1 MSGSLTVI
9 GGHSGSTLTGLV
21 NIPMDQTALTLGG
34 VQAALTAASDAVTAG
49 SASFLNDNV
58 VAGTSTFSVGTSSVG
73 GVYEIT
79 NTDSVGATTGG
90 ASSGTFIVPTTYST
104 LVVEAPGAYTV
115 DGNGTSNFL
124 AVFSGQSS
132 VDFNALNSGTGTVVA
147 SSGDFIQVGGTFFG
161 GQGWSVLG
169 GASGA
174 DTINTTAENASI
186 TTQGSNNVVGLAGV
200 NATVV
205 GNGSHDLIAGFGGL
219 NTISIAGSSDNVL
232 ISGGADTVYA
242 MSGSSSI
249 DAFFFNSG
257 GGTLDFINQSSV
269 AASVTGGANGASGS
283 VTVFAGAGG
292 GYYQGGTSGNNS
304 LVGSSG
310 TSSTTLIGGGNHNY
324 LSVDGSGANAL
335 FAGDGTATLVAGAG
349 TEDNVLAGGAGT
361 DIISTAGAG
370 TQSFFVGTTGSETL
384 TGSSI
389 GGALNNYYF
398 NQAASAGGGTD
409 VITDFKYGSDHVF
422 INPFDTTG
430 GGSVSVQGVSSTTI
444 NGAHSSEV
452 TLTDNTIIKLVGV
465 TFTNAQIATISGST
479 SF

>member
-21 NIPMDQTALTLGG
+21 NIPMDQTALTLSGLG
-34 VQAALTAASDAVTAG
+34 VQAALTAVSDAVTAG
-49 SASFLNDNV
+49 SASFVNNDV
-58 VAGTSTFSVGTSSVG
+58 IGGSIAASTGSTSI
-73 GVYEIT
+73 GVFEIT
-79 NTDSVGATTGG
+79 NTDSTGASTTGS
-90 ASSGTFIVPTTYST
+90 SSGTFVVPATYST

-115 DGNGTSNFL
+115 DGNGSSNFL

-147 SSGDFIQVGGTFFG
+147 GANDFIQVGGTFFG

-186 TTQGSNNVVGLAGV
+186 TTQGSNNVVGLSGV
-200 NATVV
+200 NAIVSLA
-205 GNGSHDLIAGFGGL
+205 GSHDLVAGFGGL
-219 NTISIAGSSDNVL
+219 NTISVAGAADNIL

-242 MSGSSSI
+242 MTGSSSL
-249 DAFFFNSG
+249 DMFFFNSG
-257 GGTLDFINQSSV
+257 GGSLDFINQSGVS
-269 AASVTGGANGASGS
+269 ASVTGGANGASGS
-283 VTVFAGAGG
+283 VTVFAGTGG
-292 GYYQGGTSGNNS
+292 GYYQGGTNGNNS

-310 TSSTTLIGGGNHNY
+310 SSSTTLIGAGNTNF

-335 FAGDGTATLVAGAG
+335 FAGDGTATLMAGAG
-349 TEDNVLAGGAGT
+349 TADNLLTGGLGT
-361 DIISTAGAG
+361 DIISTDGSGA
-370 TQSFFVGTTGSETL
+370 QSFFVGTTGSETL
-384 TGSSI
+384 TGSSVS
-389 GGALNNYYF
+389 GALNTYYF
-398 NQAASAGGGTD
+398 NQASTAGGGTD

-422 INPFDTTG
+422 INPFDSAG
-430 GGSVSVQGVSSTTI
+430 GVSVQGISDTTV

-465 TFTNAQIATISGST
+465 TFTDAEKATIAGST